1 MIKIYEVNKEQP
13 TLLDQLNKKKSCGT
27 VLIYSDHCPHCV
39 SMKPQW
45 EQMKQKMHNKP
56 ANIYE
61 INSEDLPYINHPIKN
76 VVDGFP
82 MILNVNNREI
92 MPFEEERTLDNFIR
106 FVEKNIV
113 QYESKRNPRP
123 LSLPELPNVKQ
134 NIIHGDQIGNSLNLD
149 RYIEKKLPL
158 VVPKKQKSS
167 RSKTSKRSKSK
178 PKKRKQSKP
187 KKRKTVKNK
196 TYTSRKKSNR
206 KCSYKK

>member
-1 MIKIYEVNKEQP
+1 MIKIYRVNKEQP

-45 EQMKQKMHNKP
+45 EQMKQNMHNKP

-92 MPFEEERTLDNFIR
+92 VPFDEERTLDNFIK

-113 QYESKRNPRP
+113 QYEPKRKPQR
-123 LSLPELPNVKQ
+123 
-134 NIIHGDQIGNSLNLD
+134 IRGDQIGNSLNLN
-149 RYIEKKLPL
+149 RYIEKKLPHIVL
-158 VVPKKQKSS
+158 KKEKLK
-167 RSKTSKRSKSK
+167 RSKTSKKPKSK
-178 PKKRKQSKP
+178 QKKRKQPKT
-187 KKRKTVKNK
+187 KKRNTLK
-196 TYTSRKKSNR
+196 RKKGNN
-206 KCSYKK
+206 KK

>member
-1 MIKIYEVNKEQP
+1 MIKIYRVNKEQP

-76 VVDGFP
+76 VIDGFP

-92 MPFEEERTLDNFIR
+92 MPFEQERTLDNFIK
-106 FVEKNIV
+106 FVEQNIV
-113 QYESKRNPRP
+113 KAEPKRKP
-123 LSLPELPNVKQ
+123 Q
-134 NIIHGDQIGNSLNLD
+134 QIHADQIGNSLNLN
-149 RYIEKKLPL
+149 RYIEKKLPHIL
-158 VVPKKQKSS
+158 LKKEKSK
-167 RSKTSKRSKSK
+167 RSKTSKKPKSK
-178 PKKRKQSKP
+178 PKKRKQPKS
-187 KKRKTVKNK
+187 KKRKRSKTKKSKTVKRQKGNNK
-196 TYTSRKKSNR
+196 K
-206 KCSYKK
+206 

>member
-1 MIKIYEVNKEQP
+1 MIKIYRVNKEQP

-92 MPFEEERTLDNFIR
+92 MPFEQERTLDNFIK
-106 FVEKNIV
+106 FVEQNIV
-113 QYESKRNPRP
+113 KAEPKRKPQQIRA
-123 LSLPELPNVKQ
+123 
-134 NIIHGDQIGNSLNLD
+134 DQIGNSLNLN
-149 RYIEKKLPL
+149 RYIEKKLPHIVL
-158 VVPKKQKSS
+158 KKEKSK
-167 RSKTSKRSKSK
+167 RSKTSKKPKSK
-178 PKKRKQSKP
+178 PKKRKQPKT
-187 KKRKTVKNK
+187 KKRKQSKSKKSKTVK
-196 TYTSRKKSNR
+196 RKKGNN
-206 KCSYKK
+206 KK

>member
-1 MIKIYEVNKEQP
+1 MIKIYRVNKEQP

-92 MPFEEERTLDNFIR
+92 MPFEQERTLDNFIK
-106 FVEKNIV
+106 FVE
-113 QYESKRNPRP
+113 
-123 LSLPELPNVKQ
+123 Q
-134 NIIHGDQIGNSLNLD
+134 NIIRAEPKRKPQQLRGDQIGNSLNLN
-149 RYIEKKLPL
+149 RYIEKKLPHIVL
-158 VVPKKQKSS
+158 KKEK
-167 RSKTSKRSKSK
+167 SKRSKTFKKPKSK
-178 PKKRKQSKP
+178 PKKKKPSNTKKRKQSKI
-187 KKRKTVKNK
+187 KKRKTFK
-196 TYTSRKKSNR
+196 RKKGNN
-206 KCSYKK
+206 KK